1 MGLRSGEP
9 RAPGGPWQRL
19 APMEQMGV
27 RGVRS
32 PWLAP
37 SPNPCVSLLLRIPP
51 GAQRIPGSSGPL
63 PWAAAGLLCLL
74 LTVGSCRGSSKVPRV
89 GLGCQPVRLAAAGC
103 VTV

>member
-32 PWLAP
+32 LWLAP

-51 GAQRIPGSSGPL
+51 GTKSSGFP
-63 PWAAAGLLCLL
+63 AAPGPSRGQLRGCCASSLRWGRAEGLQRFLAL
-74 LTVGSCRGSSKVPRV
+74 GSAVSPCALQQRGV
-89 GLGCQPVRLAAAGC
+89 
-103 VTV
+103 